1 MEITWWWNNV
11 CYFILT
17 YYLLPALDHLSQ
29 VNDEA
34 VSFVEA
40 GPGQFHFPGSDIATA
55 FNVQQSF
62 DILLVGHHMFEAWGY
77 STFLW
82 WEKSQ
87 EEQHKHSGKQLPR
100 LCPKSTISAYL
111 QSLLMNTFCLVCLS
125 CTTTKVSEDNY
136 PGQQMSY
143 YSFKDV

>member
-1 MEITWWWNNV
+1 M
-11 CYFILT
+11 CHFILT
-17 YYLLPALDHLSQ
+17 YYLLPVLDHLSQ

-40 GPGQFHFPGSDIATA
+40 GPGHFHFRGSDVVTA

-62 DILLVGHHMFEAWGY
+62 DIVLVGHHMFEAWGY

-87 EEQHKHSGKQLPR
+87 EEQDKHSGKQQAR
-100 LCPKSTISAYL
+100 LHPKSTISAL
-111 QSLLMNTFCLVCLS
+111 PLKLTN
-125 CTTTKVSEDNY
+125 
-136 PGQQMSY
+136 
-143 YSFKDV
+143 